1 MSLLARLFPYDKQW
15 CVVLS
20 LISALSW
27 SFMDVLTGLNRGTVE
42 GATVVFTTGISIV
55 GLGVVA
61 VYIFR
66 TEVRVS
72 HGVYRTASVN
82 VCVNVCVCV

>member
-1 MSLLARLFPYDKQW
+1 MSVLARIFPYDKQW

-27 SFMDVLTGLNRGTVE
+27 SYMDVLTGMLRGTVE
-42 GATVVFTTGISIV
+42 GATVVFTAGVSIV
-55 GLGVVA
+55 GAGAVA
-61 VYIFR
+61 VYLFR

-72 HGVYRTASVN
+72 HARA
-82 VCVNVCVCV
+82 CVSL